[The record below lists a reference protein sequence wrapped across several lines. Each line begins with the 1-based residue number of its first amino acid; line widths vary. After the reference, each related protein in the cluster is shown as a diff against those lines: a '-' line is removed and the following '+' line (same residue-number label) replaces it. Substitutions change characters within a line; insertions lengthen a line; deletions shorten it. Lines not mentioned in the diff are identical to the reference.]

1 MYISLTH
8 GVRLQV
14 AAMLAQLDD
23 NNREIEGQR
32 FEIKRLR
39 EQARTPSKFGNNYY
53 YYCYYYIIVRGG
65 GPALRDQAAARA
77 GAHALEIRE

>member
-1 MYISLTH
+1 MLYYI
-8 GVRLQV
+8 QV

-39 EQARTPSKFGNNYY
+39 EQALH
-53 YYCYYYIIVRGG
+53 I
-65 GPALRDQAAARA
+65 
-77 GAHALEIRE
+77 